1 MPIAT
6 PSTTSGALT
15 LWRVPFATV
24 ITDEASEK
32 RPLTLRKHATSY
44 QTEPLNAR
52 ALLLARLYRRDG
64 SPMHY
69 PLYDPFFVEGPPRA

>member
-1 MPIAT
+1 MLIAT
-6 PSTTSGALT
+6 PSTTSGALA

-44 QTEPLNAR
+44 QTEPLNAL
-52 ALLLARLYRRDG
+52 AFLLARLTPSDRSLSVTRR
-64 SPMHY
+64 
-69 PLYDPFFVEGPPRA
+69 